1 MGAIVFL
8 FVNSTKVLY
17 LKAKD
22 SEIKKYSLWLGN
34 ISEDFTANIKKGL
47 NGYVHEFPADYNIID
62 TSNIINIHK
71 YLMKKMI

>member
-22 SEIKKYSLWLGN
+22 SEIKKYPLWLGN
-34 ISEDFTANIKKGL
+34 I
-47 NGYVHEFPADYNIID
+47 
-62 TSNIINIHK
+62 
-71 YLMKKMI
+71 